1 MRPERIEALKA
12 EIRFE
17 RDQGTTKEDLIHQ
30 TVLPNELIEE
40 VFAE

>member
-17 RDQGTTKEDLIHQ
+17 KDQGSTKEDLINQ
-30 TVLPNELIEE
+30 TILPNELIEE
-40 VFAE
+40 VFSE